1 MATTAQ
7 IAHEIIG
14 AYAEARTR
22 EHVIFMSYNEAAK
35 RIGHQGEHQHL
46 VAVWDKICDVCERDG
61 LPDVATC
68 IVNLYSLNT
77 GQLKPSEKVVQ
88 RHGGW
93 PGVRKEQAA
102 VITYDWDGWLQENRW
117 R

>member
-1 MATTAQ
+1 MATNAEIANQ
-7 IAHEIIG
+7 IIS
-14 AYAEARTR
+14 AYAEARAR
-22 EHVIFMSYNEAAK
+22 EHIIFMSYNEAAK
-35 RIGHQGEHQHL
+35 RIGQGGRHQQLG
-46 VAVWDKICDVCERDG
+46 AVWEKIYELCERDG

-77 GQLKPSEKVVQ
+77 GQLKPSETVIE

-102 VITYDWDGWLQENRW
+102 VMTYDWDDWLKQNTW